1 MDQAQLQ
8 SLKRRF
14 DTASWPAPPS
24 ADTRL
29 PVSAED
35 FARVAG
41 EGWRP
46 ERSRVVAFAP
56 DVRQHKAILLHGK
69 SLEDEAFGVEAF
81 ECPTPAAARDTAL
94 NLLGEFQGPVQR
106 DPAPVAGEL
115 SFSLPGGT
123 FVLFV
128 RANLVLLLRNAGR
141 KVLPVVDLAK
151 ALDRHLQAAS
161 APQR

>member
-14 DTASWPAPPS
+14 DFASWPAPPS
-24 ADTRL
+24 SEARL
-29 PVSAED
+29 SVRAED

-41 EGWRP
+41 EGWQP
-46 ERSRVVAFAP
+46 ERTRVVAFAP
-56 DVRQHKAILLHGK
+56 DIRQHKAILMRGK
-69 SLEDEAFGVEAF
+69 SLEEEAFGLEAF

-106 DPAPVAGEL
+106 DPAPVAGEV

-141 KVLPVVDLAK
+141 KVLPVIDVAK
-151 ALDRHLQAAS
+151 ALDRHLQATG